1 MRKTHDAALKA
12 KVALEALKG
21 EKTIAQLSSQYG
33 VHPNQIGKWKKELLE
48 RLPEIFSGK
57 WRKEHR
63 TDEELVEELYKQ
75 IGQLKVELDWLKK
88 NLNCSGRG
96 KANAGR
102 NGLSDNTGFPSVR
115 PGEFGPV
122 QFLLSAAEG

>member
-21 EKTIAQLSSQYG
+21 EKTIAQLSSQFG

-48 RLPEIFSGK
+48 RLPEIFSSK
-57 WRKEHR
+57 WRKEHK

-88 NLNCSGRG
+88 KS
-96 KANAGR
+96 
-102 NGLSDNTGFPSVR
+102 
-115 PGEFGPV
+115 
-122 QFLLSAAEG
+122 QLLR